1 MSSMNLCKNFLK
13 LVLSTSEQKNT
24 EKNIFP
30 RQKEKINKV
39 NNLNTK
45 TALVLIIIPLFSFGQ
60 LDYNNYIFSN
70 YIEELEWNNEAN
82 QFDTKNQM
90 FQKVE
95 LHPEK
100 SYYNYKVNYGE
111 TEQRFYWKYFGKEYL
126 VDSVL
131 NVDVYLGDSG
141 EKIIFNYDDKEVWFF
156 YDYNKKQDK
165 YTKVKVLSNIKFRIK
180 KSEYIPQTM
189 KYKPQSIVK

>member
-1 MSSMNLCKNFLK
+1 M
-13 LVLSTSEQKNT
+13 
-24 EKNIFP
+24 
-30 RQKEKINKV
+30 

-45 TALVLIIIPLFSFGQ
+45 TALFLIIIPLFSFGQ

-165 YTKVKVLSNIKFRIK
+165 YTRVKVLSNIKFRIK

-189 KYKPQSIVK
+189 KYIPQTTKYKPQSIVR

>member
-1 MSSMNLCKNFLK
+1 
-13 LVLSTSEQKNT
+13 
-24 EKNIFP
+24 
-30 RQKEKINKV
+30 
-39 NNLNTK
+39 
-45 TALVLIIIPLFSFGQ
+45 
-60 LDYNNYIFSN
+60 
-70 YIEELEWNNEAN
+70 
-82 QFDTKNQM
+82 M

-165 YTKVKVLSNIKFRIK
+165 YTRVKVLSNIKFRIK

-189 KYKPQSIVK
+189 KYIPQTTKYKPQSIVK